1 MTDLDSVAAPA
12 PPTAPTAA
20 TAPTAPATDAAP
32 ATPAAPIV
40 PAPPVHHSARAG
52 LFGGQVSS
60 KPRPVSGDD
69 AEAAK
74 KRKPIKFR
82 VILADAVE
90 LIRARR
96 GRLALGLG
104 IMAVSRL
111 AGLVLP
117 GVSKLLVDNVILA
130 KGLDIAMRMRRLELL
145 VLAAGAATVVQA
157 ISSFSLSQLLGIAA
171 QRSITEVRRRVQRH
185 VGRLTISYFEHTKT
199 GMLLSRVMN
208 DAEGL
213 RNLVGTGL
221 VEVVG
226 GAMTAVLALGL
237 LFYFNARLTW
247 IALGVLSLFGFI
259 MLYAFKTL
267 RPLFRER
274 SKINAELSGRLSETF
289 SGVRVVKAYGA
300 EGRESLVF
308 TKAAHRLFRNVAGT
322 MTSLSLVG
330 AGSTLLVGA
339 MTIVLMAI
347 GGHDILVGRMTI
359 GDFFAFT
366 LYLGLMVGPVVQIA
380 NIGSQ
385 LTEAFAGLERIREIR
400 NEPSEIAGDAA
411 RRPVDRVQGTV
422 EFRDVHFEYQPDV
435 PVLRG
440 VSFRAE
446 PGTSTALVGP
456 SGSGK
461 STLIGLVAAFHRPI
475 SGQILVDGRDL
486 ADLRLLDYRSHLG
499 VVFQDNFLFD
509 GTVLENIA
517 YAAPDATVPEIL
529 RAARIAHCDA
539 FVRRLP
545 KGYDTLVGERGVR
558 LSGGE
563 RQRVAI
569 ARAILADPRILILD
583 EATSSLDS
591 ESEALI
597 QEGLAEL
604 MRGRTSFVIA
614 HRLSTIRRADTILVL
629 DGGRIVEQGRHQD
642 LLALGGLYHS
652 LYTRQYDLESNL
664 FRNPGEAD
672 PEAEQVSPQA
682 QGDAAVA
689 RLPLL
694 PI

>member
-1 MTDLDSVAAPA
+1 MTDLDPIAAPA
-12 PPTAPTAA
+12 AS
-20 TAPTAPATDAAP
+20 
-32 ATPAAPIV
+32 
-40 PAPPVHHSARAG
+40 SARAG

-60 KPRPVSGDD
+60 KPRPATGDD
-69 AEAAK
+69 ADAAK
-74 KRKPIKFR
+74 KRQPIKFR
-82 VILADAVE
+82 VVLADAAE
-90 LIRARR
+90 LIKARK
-96 GRLALGLG
+96 GRLALGLA

-130 KGLDIAMRMRRLELL
+130 KGLDMAMRMRRLELL

-171 QRSITEVRRRVQRH
+171 QRSITEMRRRVQRH
-185 VGRLTISYFEHTKT
+185 VGRLSISYFEHTKT
-199 GMLLSRVMN
+199 VVLLSRVMN

-322 MTSLSLVG
+322 MTGLSTVG
-330 AGSTLLVGA
+330 AASTLLVGV

-347 GGHDILVGRMTI
+347 GGRDILLGRMTV

-366 LYLGLMVGPVVQIA
+366 LYLGLMVGPVVQIV

-400 NEPSEIAGDAA
+400 NEASEIAGDAA
-411 RRPVDRVQGTV
+411 RRPVDRVQGAV
-422 EFRDVHFEYQPDV
+422 EFRGVHFEYQPEV
-435 PVLRG
+435 PVLHG

-461 STLIGLVAAFHRPI
+461 STLIGLVAAFHRPTA
-475 SGQILVDGRDL
+475 GQILVDGRDL

-529 RAARIAHCDA
+529 RAAEIAHCDA

-597 QEGLAEL
+597 QQGLAEL

-629 DGGRIVEQGRHQD
+629 DGGRIVEQGRHQE
-642 LLALGGLYHS
+642 LLALGGLYHG
-652 LYTRQYDLESNL
+652 LYTRQYDLESNV
-664 FRNPGEAD
+664 FRNPGEAE
-672 PEAEQVSPQA
+672 PEEEQARPQA
-682 QGDAAVA
+682 KGDAAVA

-694 PI
+694 PV